1 MFTIEVG
8 MFSIGTIVVPIP
20 VRLEQHV
27 NLIIS
32 TCLNLVEQVYVLV
45 QLIFI
50 LLVSF
55 DITYQ
60 TNIYITC

>member
-45 QLIFI
+45 